1 MDSDKLDVV
10 NVDVSDN
17 DDSDLGMGCGDCG
30 AGKSFW
36 SIFGGGDDVRLGSG
50 SWYGGSSFSGSD
62 FEQIQPII
70 HTVYTLKTS
79 VLYNTVKRAK
89 LIFWACHRYKK
100 EALSTDWLVIM
111 PNADWLVIML
121 NADWLS
127 VYRAI
132 EKPTIRFLKI
142 AYKSRG

>member
-17 DDSDLGMGCGDCG
+17 DDGDLRMGRGDCG

-36 SIFGGGDDVRLGSG
+36 SIFGGGGDVKLGSG

-70 HTVYTLKTS
+70 HSVYTLKTR
-79 VLYNTVKRAK
+79 VLYNTVKHSK
-89 LIFWACHRYKK
+89 LIFWACHRYKT
-100 EALSTDWLVIM
+100 EGLS
-111 PNADWLVIML
+111 NDWLVIML
-121 NADWLS
+121 NADWL
-127 VYRAI
+127 VI
-132 EKPTIRFLKI
+132 ML
-142 AYKSRG
+142 